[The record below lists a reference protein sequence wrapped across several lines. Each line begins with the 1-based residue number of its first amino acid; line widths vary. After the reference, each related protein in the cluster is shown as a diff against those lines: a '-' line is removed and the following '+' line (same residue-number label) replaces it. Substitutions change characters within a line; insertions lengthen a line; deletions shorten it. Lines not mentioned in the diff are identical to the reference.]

1 MCQELGRFKSLKF
14 GGGNLLSGFLRM
26 LSTLRIKNLALV
38 SDLTLQLQ
46 PGYNAVTGETGAGKS
61 IVIGALQLL
70 LGERADRTLIRAGC
84 DSCAVEAVFDLSNV
98 AGAVEKLLE
107 TSGLEPCSENQL
119 ILKRVFTATGANR
132 QFVNGSPTTLQV
144 LAAIGRLLVDM
155 HGPHEHQSLLHPARQ
170 LDILD
175 SFAGLGQL
183 REKFAALVNHE
194 RELEAQKT
202 ALVVDEQTYARQLDL
217 LRFQVNE
224 ISSAKLLPDEQ
235 ERLEQEFNRSGNAA
249 RLLELSQAALN
260 LLTEQEDSLLRQAG
274 ELGRL
279 LQALERLDGS
289 AKSLLSAHEQAI
301 GAWGELQ
308 ASLRRYADTVEVDPA
323 RLGELENRIN
333 LIQSLRRKYGATVND
348 VIAFGD
354 DAEKKL
360 RQLESRDGEL
370 ARLNGELEK
379 LRREMTEVAAQLS
392 AQRRKAIPKLA
403 KAAARQLQDL
413 GFRQSHF
420 EIAISPLAAFMAS
433 GLDQV
438 EFQFAPNAGEPA
450 RPLRAIASSGE
461 MSRVML
467 ALKTVLAAE
476 DEIPLLIFDEID
488 ANVGG
493 ETAIVVGQKMAQIAQ
508 RHQVI
513 CITHLPAVAAS
524 ASSHFVVA
532 KREEDGRTVSEIT
545 LLDDSS
551 RAQEIA
557 RMLGGQSEAVR
568 RHAKELLK
576 SASHGH

>member
-1 MCQELGRFKSLKF
+1 
-14 GGGNLLSGFLRM
+14 M

>member
-1 MCQELGRFKSLKF
+1 
-14 GGGNLLSGFLRM
+14 
-26 LSTLRIKNLALV
+26 
-38 SDLTLQLQ
+38 
-46 PGYNAVTGETGAGKS
+46 
-61 IVIGALQLL
+61 
-70 LGERADRTLIRAGC
+70 
-84 DSCAVEAVFDLSNV
+84 
-98 AGAVEKLLE
+98 
-107 TSGLEPCSENQL
+107 
-119 ILKRVFTATGANR
+119 
-132 QFVNGSPTTLQV
+132 
-144 LAAIGRLLVDM
+144 
-155 HGPHEHQSLLHPARQ
+155 
-170 LDILD
+170 
-175 SFAGLGQL
+175 
-183 REKFAALVNHE
+183 
-194 RELEAQKT
+194 
-202 ALVVDEQTYARQLDL
+202 
-217 LRFQVNE
+217 
-224 ISSAKLLPDEQ
+224 
-235 ERLEQEFNRSGNAA
+235 
-249 RLLELSQAALN
+249 
-260 LLTEQEDSLLRQAG
+260 
-274 ELGRL
+274 
-279 LQALERLDGS
+279 
-289 AKSLLSAHEQAI
+289 
-301 GAWGELQ
+301 LQ

>member
-1 MCQELGRFKSLKF
+1 
-14 GGGNLLSGFLRM
+14 
-26 LSTLRIKNLALV
+26 
-38 SDLTLQLQ
+38 
-46 PGYNAVTGETGAGKS
+46 
-61 IVIGALQLL
+61 
-70 LGERADRTLIRAGC
+70 
-84 DSCAVEAVFDLSNV
+84 
-98 AGAVEKLLE
+98 
-107 TSGLEPCSENQL
+107 
-119 ILKRVFTATGANR
+119 
-132 QFVNGSPTTLQV
+132 
-144 LAAIGRLLVDM
+144 
-155 HGPHEHQSLLHPARQ
+155 
-170 LDILD
+170 LD

-183 REKFAALVNHE
+183 REKFAALVNEE
-194 RELEAQKT
+194 REFESQKT

-224 ISSAKLLPDEQ
+224 ISSARLLPDEQ
-235 ERLEQEFNRSGNAA
+235 DRLEQEFQRSGNAA

-279 LQALERLDGS
+279 LQALERLDTS
-289 AKSLLSAHEQAI
+289 AKSLLSAHEQAV

-323 RLGELENRIN
+323 RLGELESRLN
-333 LIQSLRRKYGATVND
+333 LVQSLRRKYGATVND

-360 RQLESRDGEL
+360 RQLELRDGEL

-379 LRREMTEVAAQLS
+379 LRREMAEVAGQLS
-392 AQRRKAIPKLA
+392 AQRRKAVPKLA

-420 EIAISPLAAFMAS
+420 EIAISSLTVFIGS
-433 GLDQV
+433 GGDQV

-493 ETAIVVGQKMAQIAQ
+493 ETAVVVGQKMSQIAQ

-545 LLDDSS
+545 LLDDAG
-551 RAQEIA
+551 RVQEIT
-557 RMLGGQSEAVR
+557 RMLGGQSEAAR

-576 SASHGH
+576 SANHGN